1 MLDIPTE
8 CVEVWRVGVLVADP
22 VVLRDGRIP
31 ELRRVELPG
40 GAGFL
45 LCLLL
50 LQPGQ
55 LSPGRVRQ
63 QLGQVGLD
71 RLELKQFYAFSIR

>member
-22 VVLRDGRIP
+22 VVLRDGGIP
-31 ELRRVELPG
+31 ELGGVVLPG
-40 GAGFL
+40 GAGL
-45 LCLLL
+45 LLGLLL

-63 QLGQVGLD
+63 QFGQVGLD
-71 RLELKQFYAFSIR
+71 RLELKQFYGISIR